1 MNDYKIKELY
11 EQMELEIIASMK
23 RNLSRHL
30 KEENKVGFK
39 FTQWQVLK
47 LKELKKYQK
56 ENKLTRNKYLKD
68 LDKKIAK
75 HLLKE
80 FKQGY
85 GKEIKLYNY
94 LNENKLNSSFFKIND
109 KKVKQLIK
117 VVNNDLNE
125 ANKAVLRMVND
136 EYRQIIHKSAFFVAN
151 GVKTEEQAT
160 KEAVKEINQK
170 KITIEAIDRASESF
184 LRGGINCIEYKN
196 GRRVNIASYAQMAV
210 RTASQRAQLIGE
222 GEFRKQINNPL
233 VIVSKHNTTC
243 KLCEPWQGKVLI
255 DDVYSGGKKED
266 GNYPLLSE
274 AMEKGLF
281 HPNCRHGLPSFYPE
295 LEDFN
300 RYTDEHNHEENEINL
315 EEQYINRQIKSFE
328 RLEKGSISP
337 LNIQLFAKR
346 KEEWI
351 NKKEELL
358 IDKKSINELSKDSK
372 EALQYYV
379 QGDGMYINDY
389 LRSRN
394 NPIER
399 MGKMTDFD
407 NQLIKDLDNATE
419 NVIHNKKLYRSV
431 DASAIFPNISQN
443 EYEDLKDYLVY
454 NSNQNLV
461 VNNATKTLNGKLREF
476 TDKGFV
482 STTKDYNIAKEWG
495 SFSGSDKPVVLELNI
510 KDAVK
515 GRDLDFLDL
524 ADNPQKEVLLKRNQ
538 YFEIKNISSKD
549 GNIYITANVYDK
561 KYYYEDITK
570 EMFENATPNSHKVM
584 NAKELIIND
593 KIYKFDPN
601 NMIFKY
607 TTHEKNIAN
616 LIEETLGGEIEMRPE
631 FIKNLKDNRSADYNW
646 RKEKW
651 DLKEINSY
659 GKRTIDTAIKSIK
672 GQSNNIIL
680 EIKNDN
686 YTLEKI
692 ENLIE
697 KNYKDKKREYLDKV
711 MIIKNEKI
719 LKILKRK

>member
-47 LKELKKYQK
+47 LKELKRYQK

-170 KITIEAIDRASESF
+170 KMTIEAIDKASESF

-255 DDVYSGGKKED
+255 DDVYSGGTKED
-266 GNYPLLSE
+266 GNYHLLSE

-300 RYTDEHNHEENEINL
+300 HYTDEHNHEENEINL

-328 RLEKGSISP
+328 RLEKGSLSR
-337 LNIQLFAKR
+337 LNIQLFAEK
-346 KEEWI
+346 KEDWI
-351 NKKEELL
+351 NKKEKLE
-358 IDKKSINELSKDSK
+358 KN
-372 EALQYYV
+372 
-379 QGDGMYINDY
+379 
-389 LRSRN
+389 
-394 NPIER
+394 
-399 MGKMTDFD
+399 T
-407 NQLIKDLDNATE
+407 
-419 NVIHNKKLYRSV
+419 NK
-431 DASAIFPNISQN
+431 N
-443 EYEDLKDYLVY
+443 
-454 NSNQNLV
+454 
-461 VNNATKTLNGKLREF
+461 
-476 TDKGFV
+476 
-482 STTKDYNIAKEWG
+482 
-495 SFSGSDKPVVLELNI
+495 
-510 KDAVK
+510 
-515 GRDLDFLDL
+515 
-524 ADNPQKEVLLKRNQ
+524 
-538 YFEIKNISSKD
+538 
-549 GNIYITANVYDK
+549 
-561 KYYYEDITK
+561 YEDITK
-570 EMFENATPNSHKVM
+570 EMFKTATPNSHKVVD
-584 NAKELIIND
+584 AQELTINN
-593 KIYKFDPN
+593 KMYKFN
-601 NMIFKY
+601 NKNMIFKY
-607 TTHEKNIAN
+607 TNHEKEIAD
-616 LIEETLGGEIEMRPE
+616 LIEKELGGEIEMRPE
-631 FIKNLKDNRSADYNW
+631 FINELSGNRSADYNW
-646 RKEKW
+646 KKEKW
-651 DLKEINSY
+651 DLKEINNY

-680 EIKNDN
+680 EIKNNN
-686 YTLEKI
+686 YTLEEI

-711 MIIKNEKI
+711 MIIKNKKI
-719 LKILKRK
+719 IKILKRK

>member
-1 MNDYKIKELY
+1 MDDYKIKELY

-30 KEENKVGFK
+30 KEENKVGFT
-39 FTQWQVLK
+39 FTQWQAIK
-47 LKELKKYQK
+47 LKELLKYQK
-56 ENKLTRNKYLKD
+56 ENKIIRNKYLKNFN
-68 LDKKIAK
+68 KKIGE

-170 KITIEAIDRASESF
+170 KMTIEAIDKASESF
-184 LRGGINCIEYKN
+184 LRGGINCVEYKN

-210 RTASQRAQLIGE
+210 RTASQRAQLMGE

-255 DDVYSGGKKED
+255 DDVYSGGTKED

-300 RYTDEHNHEENEINL
+300 HYIDEHNHEENEINL

-328 RLEKGSISP
+328 RLEKGSLLP
-337 LNIQLFAKR
+337 LNIQLFAEK
-346 KEEWI
+346 KEDWI
-351 NKKEELL
+351 NKKEEL
-358 IDKKSINELSKDSK
+358 
-372 EALQYYV
+372 
-379 QGDGMYINDY
+379 
-389 LRSRN
+389 
-394 NPIER
+394 
-399 MGKMTDFD
+399 
-407 NQLIKDLDNATE
+407 
-419 NVIHNKKLYRSV
+419 
-431 DASAIFPNISQN
+431 
-443 EYEDLKDYLVY
+443 
-454 NSNQNLV
+454 
-461 VNNATKTLNGKLREF
+461 
-476 TDKGFV
+476 
-482 STTKDYNIAKEWG
+482 
-495 SFSGSDKPVVLELNI
+495 
-510 KDAVK
+510 
-515 GRDLDFLDL
+515 
-524 ADNPQKEVLLKRNQ
+524 
-538 YFEIKNISSKD
+538 ISSNK
-549 GNIYITANVYDK
+549 N
-561 KYYYEDITK
+561 YEDITEETFK
-570 EMFENATPNSHKVM
+570 NATPNSHEVV
-584 NAKELIIND
+584 NAQELIIND

-616 LIEETLGGEIEMRPE
+616 LIKETLGGEIEMRPE
-631 FIKNLKDNRSADYNW
+631 FINDLKNNRSADYNW

-680 EIKNDN
+680 EIKNNN
-686 YTLEKI
+686 YNLEEI

-711 MIIKNEKI
+711 MIIKNKTI
-719 LKILKRK
+719 IKILKRK

>member
-1 MNDYKIKELY
+1 LNDYKIKELY

-30 KEENKVGFK
+30 KEENKVGFT
-39 FTQWQVLK
+39 FTQWQAIK
-47 LKELKKYQK
+47 LKELRKYQK
-56 ENKLTRNKYLKD
+56 ENKIIRNKYLKNFN
-68 LDKKIAK
+68 KNIGE
-75 HLLKE
+75 HLKKE

-85 GKEIKLYNY
+85 GKEFELYNY
-94 LNENKLNSSFFKIND
+94 LNESKLNSSFFKIND

-117 VVNNDLNE
+117 VVNSDLNE

-170 KITIEAIDRASESF
+170 KITIEAIDKASESF
-184 LRGGINCIEYKN
+184 LKGGINCIEYKN

-281 HPNCRHGLPSFYPE
+281 HPNCQHGLPSFYPE

-300 RYTDEHNHEENEINL
+300 HYIDEHNHEENEINL

-328 RLEKGSISP
+328 RLEKGSILP
-337 LNIQLFAKR
+337 LNIQLFAER

-358 IDKKSINELSKDSK
+358 IDKKTINELTRDSK

-389 LRSRN
+389 LRNRN

-407 NQLIKDLDNATE
+407 KQLIKNLDNATD
-419 NVIHNKKLYRSV
+419 NIIFDKKLYRSV

-461 VNNATKTLNGKLREF
+461 VNNATKTLNDKLREF

-515 GRDLDFLDL
+515 GRDLDFHDL

-549 GNIYITANVYDK
+549 GNIYITTDVYDK
-561 KYYYEDITK
+561 KYYYKDITK
-570 EMFENATPNSHKVM
+570 EMFENTTPNSHKVVD
-584 NAKELIIND
+584 AQELIIND
-593 KIYKFDPN
+593 KIYKFDFN

-607 TTHEKNIAN
+607 TTHEKDIAN

-631 FIKNLKDNRSADYNW
+631 FINELSGNRSADYNW
-646 RKEKW
+646 KKEKW
-651 DLKEINSY
+651 DLKEINNY

-686 YTLEKI
+686 YTLEEI

-711 MIIKNEKI
+711 MIIKNETI